1 MDDSCIIK
9 TQYLV
14 DLARHGDISAL
25 EQLCAV
31 YGERIL
37 RIVRLRMG
45 RELRSKLESM
55 DVVQETLIS
64 VVKDLDK
71 FTYKNEGD
79 FLRWTSKIVE
89 NRIRDDV
96 DKFHA
101 AKRDMRREVH
111 IHNRNSDAKEGL
123 DNPIEPMVT
132 TTPSV
137 LFSKKEELDKLESAI
152 DELKPEYR
160 LVIISVKIEGLSLK
174 EIGDKMNKS
183 TDAVRMLI
191 SRAMA
196 SLTEIFERI
205 Q

>member
-1 MDDSCIIK
+1 
-9 TQYLV
+9 V
-14 DLARHGDISAL
+14 DLARDGNTPAL

-31 YGERIL
+31 YGERIH
-37 RIVRLRMG
+37 RITRLRMG
-45 RELRSKLESM
+45 RELRSKLDSM
-55 DVVQETLIS
+55 DIVQEALIS
-64 VVKDLDK
+64 IVKDLDK

-89 NRIRDDV
+89 NRIRDNV

-101 AKRDMRREVH
+101 AKRDMHREVH
-111 IHNRNSDAKEGL
+111 IQDRNSHTKEGH
-123 DNPIEPMVT
+123 DNSLEPMRV

-152 DELKPEYR
+152 DKLKPEYR
-160 LVIISVKIEGLSLK
+160 MVIISVKIEGLSLK

-183 TDAVRMLI
+183 ADAVRMLI

>member
-1 MDDSCIIK
+1 
-9 TQYLV
+9 
-14 DLARHGDISAL
+14 
-25 EQLCAV
+25 
-31 YGERIL
+31 
-37 RIVRLRMG
+37 MG

-55 DVVQETLIS
+55 DVVQEALIS
-64 VVKDLDK
+64 VVNDLDK

-89 NRIRDDV
+89 NRIRDNV

-111 IHNRNSDAKEGL
+111 IQDRNSDAKEGY
-123 DNPIEPMVT
+123 DNSLEPMGV

-152 DELKPEYR
+152 DKLKPEYR

-183 TDAVRMLI
+183 ADAVRMLI

>member
-1 MDDSCIIK
+1 MDNSCIIK

-14 DLARHGDISAL
+14 DLARDGNTSAL

-31 YGERIL
+31 YGERIH

-55 DVVQETLIS
+55 DVVQEALIS
-64 VVKDLDK
+64 VVNDLDK

-89 NRIRDDV
+89 NRIRDNV

-101 AKRDMRREVH
+101 DKRDMRREVH
-111 IHNRNSDAKEGL
+111 IQDRNSHTKEGH
-123 DNPIEPMVT
+123 DNPPEPMCV

-152 DELKPEYR
+152 DQLKPEYR

-174 EIGDKMNKS
+174 EIGDKMHKS

>member
-1 MDDSCIIK
+1 
-9 TQYLV
+9 V
-14 DLARHGDISAL
+14 DLARDGNTSAL

-31 YGERIL
+31 YGERIH
-37 RIVRLRMG
+37 RIARLRMG

-55 DVVQETLIS
+55 DVVQEALIS

-89 NRIRDDV
+89 NRIRDNV

-111 IHNRNSDAKEGL
+111 IQDRNFHTKEGH
-123 DNPIEPMVT
+123 DNHIEPIRV

-152 DELKPEYR
+152 DKLKPEYR

-183 TDAVRMLI
+183 ADAVRMLI